1 MASFPS
7 VVQGFHTH
15 NGSECVDYRVAALLE
30 KTRVAEFTE
39 SRPRPSD
46 DNALV
51 ESENGRA
58 TRKRSVAGRSFGRTP
73 CASAA
78 STARHETARS

>member
-1 MASFPS
+1 M
-7 VVQGFHTH
+7 
-15 NGSECVDYRVAALLE
+15 AALLE
-30 KTRVAEFTE
+30 KTRVAEFTK
-39 SRPRPSD
+39 SLLWPSND
-46 DNALV
+46 HALA